1 MSAPIVLSGQVLGAE
16 RVAARLSNAGP
27 RVRERVRTEVQR
39 LGLELLR
46 KVKAEKLTGQVLN
59 VRTGRLRRSINY
71 REILGG
77 DASYQARVGTNVS
90 YGRFW
95 ELGFQ
100 GAQQVREHIRT
111 IRQSFGRPIFPVQSV
126 VHAHSRNVNQ
136 APRPF
141 LQSSLDE
148 MRAEVRQRLLVAV
161 QGGI

>member
-59 VRTGRLRRSINY
+59 VRTGRLRRSINQ
-71 REILGG
+71 RIMDAGGEITT
-77 DASYQARVGTNVS
+77 SVGTNVS

-100 GAQQVREHIRT
+100 GAQQVRQHLRT
-111 IRQSFGRPIFPVQSV
+111 VTQAFGRPISPVEASV
-126 VHAHSRNVNQ
+126 GAHTRNVNQ

>member
-1 MSAPIVLSGQVLGAE
+1 MSQGLVISGQVLGAE

-59 VRTGRLRRSINY
+59 VRTGRLRRSINQ
-71 REILGG
+71 RIMDAGGEITT
-77 DASYQARVGTNVS
+77 SVGTNVS

-100 GAQQVREHIRT
+100 GAQQVRQHLRT
-111 IRQSFGRPIFPVQSV
+111 VTQAFGRPISPVEASV
-126 VHAHSRNVNQ
+126 GAHTRNVNQ